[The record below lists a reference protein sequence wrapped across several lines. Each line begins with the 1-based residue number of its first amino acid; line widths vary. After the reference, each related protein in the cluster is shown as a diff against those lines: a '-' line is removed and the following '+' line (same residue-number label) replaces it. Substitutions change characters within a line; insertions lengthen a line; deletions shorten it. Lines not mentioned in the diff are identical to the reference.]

1 MSLAWYVVQVATNME
16 DKVQSTLVLNIVN
29 KINDYVHLGLM
40 DKANSIREAFGIA
53 NDLENN
59 AQIDEYLKTKVI
71 LVPKEK
77 VEEVRNGK
85 KRENDRKIFPGYVL
99 VKMDYSDEVGL
110 LVRKTPKV
118 SSFIGVAKDSRP
130 VPISQKEVDSI
141 LQQVNDSKEKAK
153 HKVEFE
159 IGEKVRI
166 VDGPFVDFNAV
177 IEDVLYDKFRL
188 RVNVQIFGRETSV
201 DLEFGQVEKLG

>member
-16 DKVQSTLVLNIVN
+16 DKVQGTLCTNIVK
-29 KINDYVHLGLM
+29 KILDYTAAGLVE
-40 DKANSIREAFGIA
+40 KANAVRDAFGISHELVA
-53 NDLENN
+53 TAE
-59 AQIDEYLKTKVI
+59 IDEFLKQNAI

-77 VEEVRNGK
+77 IEEVRNGK

-99 VKMDYSDEVGL
+99 VKMDYSDEMGL

-130 VPISQKEVDSI
+130 VPISQREVDSI

-159 IGEKVRI
+159 VGEKVRI
-166 VDGPFVDFNAV
+166 VDGPFIDFNAI
-177 IEDVLYDKFRL
+177 IEDVIYDKFRL

-201 DLEFGQVEKLG
+201 ELEFGQVEKLG